1 MNVRDPASKILER
14 TELVERYGRPREGRI
29 VFTNGCFDILHRGHV
44 EYLVRARSLGDALI
58 VGVNTDDSVRRLEKG
73 RDRPFNREEDRA
85 LILASLEIVDAVSL
99 FGEDTPMELL
109 QDLVPD
115 ILVKGGDYRIDQ
127 VVGRDVVEKAGG
139 EVRILPFLEG
149 FSTTDLIT
157 RIRNASL

>member
-44 EYLVRARSLGDALI
+44 EYLARARSLGDALI

>member
-1 MNVRDPASKILER
+1 MNVRAPASKVLER

-44 EYLVRARSLGDALI
+44 EYLARARSLGDALI

-73 RDRPFNREEDRA
+73 RDRPFNREGDRA

-157 RIRNASL
+157 RIRDASP